1 VAGCTNGVGAPAD
14 MIDYGVR
21 VKLND
26 MLNRNPDAVIAPVPR
41 TGRSLE
47 GLRS

>member
-1 VAGCTNGVGAPAD
+1 

-26 MLNRNPDAVIAPVPR
+26 MLNKNPDAVIDLCLEQGEVWR
-41 TGRSLE
+41 TQRAATITDGR
-47 GLRS
+47 